1 MATIT
6 VKGIPDELY
15 QRLKA
20 AAEASHRSV
29 NSEIIT
35 RIERS
40 LMPHRATVQQLLQR
54 VRRLQGSFAGRVL
67 ELEDLEAARQA
78 GRP

>member
-6 VKGIPDELY
+6 VKGIREEVY
-15 QRLKA
+15 QRLKV

-29 NSEIIT
+29 NSEIIS

-40 LMPHRATVQQLLQR
+40 LMPHRATAQQLLQR
-54 VRRLQGSFAGRVL
+54 VRRLQESYTGRVL
-67 ELEDLEAARQA
+67 ELEDLEATRQT

>member
-15 QRLKA
+15 QRLKV

-40 LMPHRATVQQLLQR
+40 LMPHRATAQQLLQR
-54 VRRLQGSFAGRVL
+54 VRRLQESYAGRVL
-67 ELEDLEAARQA
+67 ELEDLEAARQM